1 MGVHD
6 GHRQR
11 MKSRFSE
18 VGLDGFNDHNALE
31 MLLFYALPRK
41 DTNELAHK
49 LLMYFGSLPAVL
61 EADYKSL
68 SEIDGIG
75 ENAAV
80 LLKLIPEISRRYMEQ
95 VSVPKKSIES
105 ADEVGKFFLSKFMY
119 EQDEIA
125 YALLL
130 DNASRV
136 IACKAISKGIVNAT
150 EIGVRMLV
158 ETAMKYKAA
167 SVIIA
172 HNHPN
177 GLPTPSHE
185 DEYCTGI
192 VKNALDLVG
201 VELLDHIIV
210 GSGMYHSLKQNRV
223 M

>member
-1 MGVHD
+1 MGIHD

-11 MKSRFSE
+11 MKSRFAE
-18 VGLDGFNDHNALE
+18 VGLEGFNDHNALE

-49 LLMYFGSLPAVL
+49 LLNKFGSLAAVL
-61 EADYKSL
+61 EADYKAL
-68 SEIDGIG
+68 SEVEGIG

-95 VSVPKKSIES
+95 ISIPQKSIES
-105 ADEVGKFFLSKFMY
+105 VNEVGKYFLSKFMY

-130 DNASRV
+130 DNASRI

-150 EIGVRMLV
+150 EIGIRMLV
-158 ETAMKYKAA
+158 ETAMKHKAA

-172 HNHPN
+172 HNHPG
-177 GLPTPSHE
+177 GLPVPSRE
-185 DEYCTGI
+185 DEHCTGV

-201 VELLDHIIV
+201 VELLDHLIV
-210 GSGMYHSLKQNRV
+210 GSGRYCSLKQKGF

>member
-11 MKSRFSE
+11 MRERFSE
-18 VGLDGFNDHNALE
+18 VGLEGFNDHNALE

-49 LLMYFGSLPAVL
+49 LLLHFGSLPAVL
-61 EADYKSL
+61 EADYKAL
-68 SEIDGIG
+68 SEVDGIG

-80 LLKLIPEISRRYMEQ
+80 LLKLIPAISRRYMEQ
-95 VSVPKKSIES
+95 ISIPKKSVES
-105 ADEVGKFFLSKFMY
+105 ADEIGKFFLSKFMY
-119 EQDEIA
+119 EPDEIA

-136 IACKAISKGIVNAT
+136 IACKQVSKGIVNAT
-150 EIGVRMLV
+150 EVGVKTLV
-158 ETAMKYKAA
+158 EMAVKHKAV

-172 HNHPN
+172 HNHPS
-177 GLPTPSHE
+177 GLPYPSFE
-185 DEYCTGI
+185 DEDCTETI
-192 VKNALDLVG
+192 KNALKLVS
-201 VELLDHIIV
+201 VELLDHLIV
-210 GSGMYHSLKQNRV
+210 GGGMYYSMKKSGV